1 MPVPTTPTH
10 RHTCPLL
17 YRAECLH
24 RVPSA
29 AVPVHA
35 SHALLH
41 SGCTPAIAPQLIP
54 TVPPVATYWLVIPEM
69 MRAACSTDNT
79 RVKHTTAQHTREGGK
94 DLAGWPLLARL
105 AGCSASFTRNVQR
118 DAEAVHKSQQKR
130 STQVTE
136 RGCSSGGRLL
146 RSLRLLRRQLGRL
159 AGWAVRLQLAAP
171 RQHLA
176 LGRLLVH
183 AAAAVGCS
191 AVTRQLLLPT
201 EPVVCRQAGRQAQGA
216 SPGGPSGPAGRPP
229 GRSPAGGTA
238 TPPAPARAAMVTQ
251 PLPPWKNASWTACC
265 KSPTHKPHPTRTGP
279 PHRRTACAGLSD
291 S

>member
-1 MPVPTTPTH
+1 M
-10 RHTCPLL
+10 
-17 YRAECLH
+17 
-24 RVPSA
+24 
-29 AVPVHA
+29 
-35 SHALLH
+35 
-41 SGCTPAIAPQLIP
+41 
-54 TVPPVATYWLVIPEM
+54 
-69 MRAACSTDNT
+69 
-79 RVKHTTAQHTREGGK
+79 
-94 DLAGWPLLARL
+94 
-105 AGCSASFTRNVQR
+105 
-118 DAEAVHKSQQKR
+118 QKR

-238 TPPAPARAAMVTQ
+238 TPPAALRPSSCRPPAAAPAAGASPPAPHHTSAPQPPAAAAAAARPRQRPVSERAAAAAARLHTHTHAHAI
-251 PLPPWKNASWTACC
+251 LPSSLALAGRGAPSRTPQQNSKAARTA
-265 KSPTHKPHPTRTGP
+265 PHPAP
-279 PHRRTACAGLSD
+279 PR
-291 S
+291 